1 MTIAGRNSL
10 EDDALDSFPAYF
22 PLAGRRV
29 VIAGSGDAADA
40 KARLFDG
47 SPATLIRLEGP
58 EAYLAGSYAGAVL
71 AFVASP
77 DEVFV
82 QAAASAARAARV
94 LVNVVD
100 RPAMCDFN
108 TPAVI
113 DRGEVV
119 AAIGTGGSA
128 PVLATMLR
136 NDIEVH
142 VPEGTGRVAAL
153 LSKFQ
158 AEVREALP
166 VLHERRAFLRD
177 AVHGEAAEAARAGD
191 MDRAAELFREA
202 LAKGAPRKG
211 VVRFIAGKGPVD
223 LLTLRAVRALG
234 AADVLVL
241 DADAD
246 PEVVKL
252 ARRDVER
259 LDTAQADAQHLIAL
273 AAEGRQIARLITHA
287 VDPALVLALAQ
298 AAITVEVVPIAA
310 EA

>member
-1 MTIAGRNSL
+1 MN
-10 EDDALDSFPAYF
+10 SFPAYF
-22 PLAGRRV
+22 PLDGRKV
-29 VIAGSGDAADA
+29 VIAGVGEAAEA

-47 SPATLIRLEGP
+47 SPATLIRLEGHD
-58 EAYLAGSYAGAVL
+58 AYLPGSYTGATL

-100 RPAMCDFN
+100 RPDLCDFT

-119 AAIGTGGSA
+119 AAVGTGGAS

-136 NDIEVH
+136 NDIEVQ

-153 LSKFQ
+153 LQKFQ
-158 AEVREALP
+158 TEVRGALP
-166 VLHERRAFLRD
+166 ALHERRAFLRD
-177 AVHGEAAEAARAGD
+177 AVMGEAAEAARAGD
-191 MDRAAELFREA
+191 MDKAGQLFREA
-202 LAKGAPRKG
+202 LSRGSARKG
-211 VVRFIAGKGPVD
+211 VVRFVAGKGPAD

-234 AADVLVL
+234 AADALVL
-241 DADAD
+241 DANAD
-246 PEVVKL
+246 PEVVKM

-259 LDTAQADAQHLIAL
+259 LDPAATSPEQLVQL
-273 AAEGRQIARLITHA
+273 AREGRQIVLLITHA
-287 VDPALVLALAQ
+287 VDPTLVQALTQ
-298 AAITVEVVPIAA
+298 AAVTVEVLPSAS
-310 EA
+310 

>member
-1 MTIAGRNSL
+1 MTVAGHSRF

-22 PLAGRRV
+22 PLAGRKV
-29 VIAGSGDAADA
+29 VIAGVGEAAEA

-47 SPATLIRLEGP
+47 SPATLIRLEGHD
-58 EAYLAGSYAGAVL
+58 AYLPGAYTGATL

-100 RPAMCDFN
+100 RPELCDFN

-119 AAIGTGGSA
+119 AAVGTGGSA

-136 NDIEVH
+136 NDIEAQ
-142 VPEGTGRVAAL
+142 VPEGMGRVAAL
-153 LSKFQ
+153 LRKFQ
-158 AEVREALP
+158 SEVRGALP
-166 VLHERRAFLRD
+166 ALHERRAFLRD
-177 AVHGEAAEAARAGD
+177 AVMGEAAAAARAGD
-191 MDRAAELFREA
+191 MDRAGQLFREA
-202 LAKGAPRKG
+202 LAKGSARKG
-211 VVRFIAGKGPVD
+211 TVRFIGGKGPAD

-246 PEVVKL
+246 PEVVKM

-259 LDTAQADAQHLIAL
+259 VDVAQAGADHLVQL
-273 AAEGRQIARLITHA
+273 AREGRQIVRLITHA
-287 VDPALVLALAQ
+287 VDPALVQALTQ
-298 AAITVEVVPIAA
+298 ADVAVEVVPAA
-310 EA
+310 S